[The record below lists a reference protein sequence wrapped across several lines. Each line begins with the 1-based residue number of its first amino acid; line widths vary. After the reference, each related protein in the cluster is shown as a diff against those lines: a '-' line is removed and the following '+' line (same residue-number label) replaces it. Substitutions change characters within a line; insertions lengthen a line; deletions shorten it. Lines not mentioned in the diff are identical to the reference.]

1 MRGKRDAGRHVAAPR
16 RLIPARAGKTAP
28 PNASRNPPGA
38 HPRACGENLTK
49 RPLFHPEAGSSP
61 RVRGKRDDG
70 EAVQVDVR
78 LIPARAGKTYL
89 WRSTNEHGRA
99 HPRACGENIPRP
111 PQSIRSR
118 GSSPRVRGKPRE
130 EAATIDMGGL
140 IPARAGKTPLLHLRM
155 LALWAHPRACGENE
169 AGDEKGAVFEG
180 SSPRVRGKQ
189 RNRPHQGRTGGLIPA
204 CAGKT
209 HTRAQLGPPP
219 PAHPRVCGE
228 NCTQPSPPWPLMGSS
243 PRVRGKQ
250 EGAGGE
256 PCRVGLI
263 PACAGKTGSPASLT
277 SGGRAHPRV
286 CGENEGALRS
296 VLARWGSS
304 PRVRGKLTPI
314 TIVAIPTRLIPAC
327 AGKTVRDRSRAA
339 ADRAHPRV
347 CGENA
352 LVVWE
357 NVEGAGSSPRVRGKP
372 IRSFT
377 ASRTL
382 RLIPACAGK
391 TRASQYVGRLAWA
404 HPRVCGE
411 NVEPM
416 LPRAE
421 AAGSSPRVRGK
432 RNYPSEE
439 FMPLGLIPACAGK
452 TSRTPKP

>member
-1 MRGKRDAGRHVAAPR
+1 
-16 RLIPARAGKTAP
+16 
-28 PNASRNPPGA
+28 
-38 HPRACGENLTK
+38 
-49 RPLFHPEAGSSP
+49 
-61 RVRGKRDDG
+61 
-70 EAVQVDVR
+70 
-78 LIPARAGKTYL
+78 
-89 WRSTNEHGRA
+89 
-99 HPRACGENIPRP
+99 
-111 PQSIRSR
+111 
-118 GSSPRVRGKPRE
+118 
-130 EAATIDMGGL
+130 MGGL

-180 SSPRVRGKQ
+180 SSPRVRGK
-189 RNRPHQGRTGGLIPA
+189 RGRGREGRRLRGLIPA

-209 HTRAQLGPPP
+209 TEPTPSRENWRAHPRVCGENAYSRATRSASSGSSPRVRGKLVQQGQILVRHGLIPACAGKTLRLLGRRRGPG
-219 PAHPRVCGE
+219 AHPRVCGE